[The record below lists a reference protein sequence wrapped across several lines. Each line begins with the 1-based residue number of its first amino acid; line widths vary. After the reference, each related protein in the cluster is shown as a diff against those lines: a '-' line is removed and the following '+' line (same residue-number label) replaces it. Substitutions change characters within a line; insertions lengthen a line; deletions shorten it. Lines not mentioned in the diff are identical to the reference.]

1 MSKRI
6 YILGILLLFVAAVSS
21 CRFNE
26 IEPDQNSSAR
36 PLGNKIAFELG
47 TAQSVVP
54 QTKDFAGSQQGAKT
68 FLCVD
73 GNDSLYLSCSVM
85 DNNDPVVSPLGPA
98 VKGLPVTT
106 QNMDEFYIAAN
117 FTQKLD
123 PTQKLAYFP
132 FTCVDESNKT
142 DNVYTLDYY
151 WPQNSLDF
159 FAANFNP
166 DITVDPIVAN
176 QAQQLAMTRSSV
188 TEYNHSSISWE
199 ENLVYF
205 GYDGEGNAY
214 GQFAY
219 SLPEPDLHLKADALS
234 QPDYVF
240 AISPDVTEEELIDSN
255 EGVVPLRFAHC
266 FAAVTFRL
274 GMQFMDETGR
284 RVKSVEIINVPSR
297 GVCTFSTDQN
307 GDMVF
312 DWDADES
319 DIESYIQQIPQI
331 SETETNVA
339 NGQVINDGEMT
350 FMLIP
355 HEIRP
360 DAKIRILF
368 DLHADS
374 EERHEMCIEK
384 SIINLFAESA
394 PKEWFPGKKY
404 TYTLMSEEVVDIQVS
419 DSFTSNEPKIMGDLD
434 IKNTGVAPVYV
445 RAYVIGWWE
454 NEDGDVV
461 HPWVKD
467 DGEWTGTQWPGG
479 EFDPEA
485 GNWKLGDDGFFYYTR
500 PLMPGDSADRLF
512 ETYTLIQT
520 TPPVMG
526 ASLCLNVV
534 TQAIVHYK
542 ASAAWPGAGNVGFT
556 WVNQF

>member
-6 YILGILLLFVAAVSS
+6 YILGILLLFAAVISS
-21 CRFNE
+21 CRIKE
-26 IEPDQNSSAR
+26 MEPDWNSSTR
-36 PLGNKIAFELG
+36 LGKQIALKLG

-54 QTKDFAGSQQGAKT
+54 QTKDFAGSQQGVKT

-85 DNNDPVVSPLGPA
+85 DNNDPVVSPVGPA

-132 FTCVDESNKT
+132 LTCVDESDKT
-142 DNVYTLDYY
+142 DNVYTLEYY
-151 WPQNSLDF
+151 WPQNTLDF
-159 FAANFNP
+159 YAMNFRPASNKISFYYDNQILTGRFSYDLP
-166 DITVDPIVAN
+166 DPSQDFN
-176 QAQQLAMTRSSV
+176 
-188 TEYNHSSISWE
+188 
-199 ENLVYF
+199 
-205 GYDGEGNAY
+205 
-214 GQFAY
+214 
-219 SLPEPDLHLKADALS
+219 DAIN

-240 AISPDVTEEELIDSN
+240 AIKQNVSEVDVIRNNS
-255 EGVVPLRFAHC
+255 GVLPLYFSHC
-266 FAAVTFRL
+266 LTALTFKI
-274 GMQFMDETGR
+274 GPEFMDSQGR
-284 RVKSVEIINVPSR
+284 QVKKVEVIGVPSS
-297 GVCTFSTDQN
+297 GVCTFQPDQN
-307 GDMVF
+307 GNMVYA
-312 DWDADES
+312 WNTEES
-319 DIESYIQQIPQI
+319 ALENYAQVIPT
-331 SETETNVA
+331 SNDGATNVG
-339 NGQVINDGEMT
+339 NGQVINDGELT

-355 HEIRP
+355 HQIDE
-360 DAKIRILF
+360 DAKIRIWF

-374 EERHEMCIEK
+374 EECHEMCIEK

-394 PKEWFPGKKY
+394 PKEWFPAKKY

-434 IKNTGVAPVYV
+434 IKNTGIAPVYV

-461 HPWVKD
+461 HPWVKN
-467 DGEWTGTQWPGG
+467 DGKWTGTQWPDG

-485 GNWKLGDDGFFYYTR
+485 GYWKLGDDGFFYYTR
-500 PLMPGDSADRLF
+500 PLMPGRSAASLF
-512 ETYTLIQT
+512 DTYTLIQT